1 MNCGELRRLL
11 LVLLPA
17 MILVTSSTSC
27 GSVDVDDILD
37 KAGEVAE
44 GAGEIVRDAIG
55 DTGRDAADEQ
65 TGGGQT
71 VSRPPRPTGTIQAG
85 PALVAASQ
93 VVATSGGSVK
103 VQKPGDPIDGLEI
116 QVPAGA
122 YSNDRQFII
131 SSAPVTGH
139 GFGEHFNPAT
149 PLITIENGG
158 DYSEDFMTV
167 RIPVDVPPDHFAM
180 AFYYDDEAGT
190 LEGIP
195 FSNISED
202 SITVV
207 TRHFSTL
214 LVSIIKNSVLDDLLK
229 SDIDSHFRPGID
241 DWQFTNFGSY
251 IATGG
256 HCAGQCLSAL
266 WYFCEQPDG
275 VDLTLNGRYDKNGVK
290 PASPDLWQDDS
301 RGYRLASTI
310 QKDIKWSSFE
320 NKLMTNLAGQD
331 DDLAFKAFGYSIQLT
346 GEPQE
351 IGIFSSAGGGHDMIC
366 YRVHKGS
373 LYIADPNYP
382 GNVDRRIELVN
393 GKFVPYNSGA
403 NADEIAAGNGK
414 AYERIEYCAKTAT
427 VDWKKIGA
435 RWAEFKAGTI
445 GNDVFPEYEIVVVD
459 DEGKETP
466 LADGFESPT
475 KNMTIRVNSAVTI
488 GTRVYIN
495 DVRVQPDAQGRYALQ
510 DGSNLVGIDIWGDV
524 NNDPANR
531 AYEYIDFQYFSVTY
545 GEKECEGWV
554 LESVTPTITAYD
566 GGDPRFYQGFVLDAT
581 EGSYRSEGYMVIP
594 MLEEDSVAHF
604 THTGG
609 WSQLPSCLEENE
621 TVVITLNAATALEIV
636 PPIEWGTVYNFLAL
650 SLDVTQAELG
660 RITLEASSEKVP
672 GTASRAVELNLGEGF
687 EGLEH
692 EVIVKFNTE
701 TGSGEY
707 RYKYVWRG

>member
-1 MNCGELRRLL
+1 MNYGELRRLL
-11 LVLLPA
+11 LVLLPV
-17 MILVTSSTSC
+17 MLLVTSATSC

-44 GAGEIVRDAIG
+44 DAGKIVRDAIG
-55 DTGRDAADEQ
+55 GTDGDAADEQ
-65 TGGGQT
+65 PGGGRT
-71 VSRPPRPTGTIQAG
+71 VSRPPRPTGTIQVG
-85 PALVAASQ
+85 PALVVASQ
-93 VVATSGGSVK
+93 VVASSGGSVK

-116 QVPAGA
+116 KVPAGA
-122 YSNDRQFII
+122 YAGDRQFNV
-131 SSAPVTGH
+131 STAPITRH
-139 GFGEHFNPAT
+139 DFGAHLNPAT

-167 RIPVDVPPDHFAM
+167 RIPVDLPPDHFAM
-180 AFYYDDEAGT
+180 AFYYDAEAGT

-195 FSNISED
+195 FSNVSED

-207 TRHFSTL
+207 TRHFCTL

-241 DWQFTNFGSY
+241 DWQFTNYGSY
-251 IATGG
+251 IAAGG

-310 QKDIKWSSFE
+310 QKDINWSSFE
-320 NKLMTNLAGQD
+320 NLLMENLAGQD

-382 GNVDRRIELVN
+382 GNVDRRIEFVN

-414 AYERIEYCAKTAT
+414 AYETIQYCAKTAT

-435 RWAEFKAGTI
+435 RWTEFKTGTI

-475 KNMTIRVNSAVTI
+475 KNMTIRVNSAATI

-495 DVRVQPDAQGRYALQ
+495 DLRVQPDAQGRYALE

-524 NNDPANR
+524 RNDPANR
-531 AYEYIDFQYFSVTY
+531 AYEYIDFRYVDVTY
-545 GEKECEGWV
+545 GQPDCYGWL
-554 LESVTPTITAYD
+554 LESGVPTITKYD
-566 GGDPRFYQGFVLDAT
+566 GDPQFT
-581 EGSYRSEGYMVIP
+581 EGFTLEVTDGSYTSEGRMIIP
-594 MLEEDSVAHF
+594 MLEDDSVAHF
-604 THTGG
+604 RHTGN
-609 WSQLPSCLEENE
+609 WSPLPGCIKPDE
-621 TVVITLNAATALEIV
+621 TVTLTISATSALEII
-636 PPIEWGTVYNFLAL
+636 PPVDWGTVYNDLL
-650 SLDVTQAELG
+650 VDLDVAGPEVG
-660 RITLEASSEKVP
+660 RINL
-672 GTASRAVELNLGEGF
+672 ASRYGAVAPMSTKRLELKLGEGW
-687 EGLEH
+687 EGLTH
-692 EVIVKFNTE
+692 DIIVKFFTE
-701 TGSGEY
+701 TGHGEY
-707 RYKYVWRG
+707 RYTYVYHE